1 MYDVHRLIQ
10 LLSEG
15 NTKKS
20 HLGERLINTKHA
32 RRSRGVMMRKNEL
45 SFHKNWSHWSFPG
58 TGGAKTGLAI
68 PMQKQSENP
77 LMKNILQ
84 QTRLNNLGTVEKLMA
99 AGRTSKQ
106 LLLKFHNV
114 QTERADPIDSA

>member
-1 MYDVHRLIQ
+1 
-10 LLSEG
+10 
-15 NTKKS
+15 
-20 HLGERLINTKHA
+20 
-32 RRSRGVMMRKNEL
+32 
-45 SFHKNWSHWSFPG
+45 
-58 TGGAKTGLAI
+58 
-68 PMQKQSENP
+68 MQKQSENP